1 MQLQQQ
7 HDVRHVH
14 HVQPHAQN
22 ESWPTPFADAV
33 TVLCHYVRNPVGRK
47 VSRIFLSANWRKGQT
62 ENKEMGNMAR
72 LNTERLRFYPLAI
85 TKVSQW
91 RYLQPVEDS
100 FNCFSSA

>member
-1 MQLQQQ
+1 
-7 HDVRHVH
+7 
-14 HVQPHAQN
+14 
-22 ESWPTPFADAV
+22 
-33 TVLCHYVRNPVGRK
+33 
-47 VSRIFLSANWRKGQT
+47 
-62 ENKEMGNMAR
+62 MAR